1 MQVEPGSVIAGR
13 YEVVKRIGA
22 GGMGMVFQAIDHELN
37 DAVVA
42 LKLLLPHL
50 ASDEQIFK
58 RFLNEVLVARSL
70 SHPNIVRL
78 HDIGK
83 VEGSYYY
90 ISMELVDGYSL
101 KERIT
106 VEDEVA
112 NTASTQFSFK
122 PLTFDEALQ
131 ILFDISSGV
140 SYAHTKGVLH
150 RDLKPGNVLIS
161 KKGEV
166 KLADFGTARIM
177 GMDTSLTQTGQ
188 VIGTPDYMSP
198 EQIRGEALDSA
209 CDIYSLGLIGYELVT
224 GCRPYVADSAV
235 AIAFK
240 HLSEPLPPFGEKL
253 KHIPGWYRA
262 LIEKATAKDRKQRFQ
277 NGKEFLAD
285 LQKNL
290 TRGNESFS
298 GGGFSG
304 ILETGKFELGD
315 SVLSSA
321 SPNDWKF
328 GESSSTGVTNTV
340 APKKKKGGGGNLF
353 IGLLFL
359 VTLGLGY
366 GFFKFRDK
374 LIPVDNLPSARLPEL
389 GTDEI
394 VKQIENLSG
403 SAKEI
408 KISKPVASEISIAS
422 SEAALETNILK
433 TSEESPLIALTT
445 PTPEPTV
452 KPTPELIVREPS
464 VNPTQTATPSPKP
477 TEVNKEVSASLQLKL
492 SGKAA
497 EEFPADSLSKASWE
511 VSLEGLSMSE
521 SEELLINLVN
531 ATHGTLITKMKPT
544 NISTRG
550 DRLTLIG
557 RFEGI
562 ARTLQQDKYRLD
574 ILRSG
579 ELLATTRFSV
589 LPKSAPLTVDEPS
602 VPLERTPAPVA
613 TLVTPELE
621 PTETAVGQAVTR
633 SYGGSIELAAEDGA
647 SVRALNLSLIF
658 QGLEISGTGRI
669 EGFGEVV
676 VSGKELV
683 RGYEITLRG
692 NDIQLRLTSG
702 KGTTMLKGSYLVAG
716 KPIRGAWQVKLQN

>member
-22 GGMGMVFQAIDHELN
+22 GGMGMVFQAIDRELN
-37 DAVVA
+37 NAVVA

-58 RFLNEVLVARSL
+58 RFLNEVLVARAL

-83 VEGSYYY
+83 VEGGYYY

-101 KERIT
+101 KERI
-106 VEDEVA
+106 VIEDEA
-112 NTASTQFSFK
+112 ASTATTQFSFK

-209 CDIYSLGLIGYELVT
+209 CDIYSLGIIGYELVT

-277 NGKEFLAD
+277 NGREFLAE

-315 SVLSSA
+315 SGLSAPSG
-321 SPNDWKF
+321 SDWKL
-328 GESSSTGVTNTV
+328 GDSATPVNSLPLK
-340 APKKKKGGGGNLF
+340 AKKSGGN
-353 IGLLFL
+353 IFL
-359 VTLGLGY
+359 VLLLLLTIGLGY
-366 GFFKFRDK
+366 GFFNFRDK
-374 LIPVDNLPSARLPEL
+374 LLPIDNLPSTRSPELATQEIVRQLENLPE
-389 GTDEI
+389 
-394 VKQIENLSG
+394 VP
-403 SAKEI
+403 KEI
-408 KISKPVASEISIAS
+408 KITPAPAS
-422 SEAALETNILK
+422 SELAVKVSETS
-433 TSEESPLIALTT
+433 SESIVVKASEGNSIT
-445 PTPEPTV
+445 PTATATPEPTSV
-452 KPTPELIVREPS
+452 PTVEPTPT
-464 VNPTQTATPSPKP
+464 PTPKP
-477 TEVNKEVSASLQLKL
+477 TEVKKEVSASLQLKL
-492 SGKAA
+492 SGTST
-497 EEFPADSLSKASWE
+497 EEFPADALSKASWE
-511 VSLEGLSMSE
+511 VSLEGLSMSQ
-521 SEELLINLVN
+521 SEELLIHLVN
-531 ATHGTLITKMKPT
+531 ASRGTLLTKMKPT

-550 DRLTLIG
+550 DRLTLVG

-562 ARTLQQDKYRLD
+562 ARTLQADSYRLD
-574 ILRSG
+574 ILKSG
-579 ELLATTRFSV
+579 ELLASTRFV
-589 LPKSAPLTVDEPS
+589 VTPRVAPNPTEEPFATA
-602 VPLERTPAPVA
+602 VRTPIALPTTAV
-613 TLVTPELE
+613 LEPE
-621 PTETAVGQAVTR
+621 PTEIPVVPALSRNYSGN
-633 SYGGSIELAAEDGA
+633 IELAAEDGL
-647 SVRALNLSLIF
+647 SIRSLSLNLVF
-658 QGLEISGTGRI
+658 QGLEISGSGRI
-669 EGFGEVV
+669 EGFGDFVA
-676 VSGKELV
+676 SGKELV

-692 NDIQLRLTSG
+692 SDLQVRLTSG
-702 KGTTMLKGSYLVAG
+702 KGSSMLKGSYLVAG
-716 KPIRGAWQVKLQN
+716 KSIRGAWQVKLVP